1 MIGYKTLLKE
11 EFEKSTGLKSDDAFK
26 YWLQYKKNH
35 LARQF
40 EFLKNI
46 GLDIT
51 HSTIELNKGKY
62 DTLGIVIP
70 STERLIEV
78 SRYGVSIQNDKVFKC
93 LGDLVIIDKKEKI
106 AIDDN
111 VYSCIDLSENIN
123 YIVDLPI
130 YHEIKTDLV
139 ELASINKNVFI
150 NIYGSVN
157 DINLQE
163 KLQKL
168 YQLKHRIE
176 SQCDTTCL
184 TNYATVFDTFLCTI
198 STKRDLMKEYIKT
211 KN

>member
-1 MIGYKTLLKE
+1 MNGYKTVLKE
-11 EFEKSTGLKSDDAFK
+11 EFIKSTGLKSDEAFK
-26 YWLQYKKNH
+26 AWLHYKKNH

-40 EFLKNI
+40 EFLKNM
-46 GLDIT
+46 GLDISY
-51 HSTIELNKGKY
+51 STIELNKGRY
-62 DTLGIVIP
+62 DTLGLVIP
-70 STERLIEV
+70 AFERLIEV
-78 SRYGVSIQNDKVFKC
+78 SRYGASIQNDKVFKC
-93 LGDLVIIDKKEKI
+93 LGDLVIVDKKEKI

-111 VYSCIDLSENIN
+111 VFSCIDLSENMN

-139 ELASINKNVFI
+139 ELTSINKNVFI

-168 YQLKHRIE
+168 YQLKHQIE
-176 SQCDTTCL
+176 SQNGTPCL
-184 TNYATVFDTFLCTI
+184 TNYATVYDTFLCTVV
-198 STKRDLMKEYIKT
+198 SKRDAGREYIKA